1 MWTDQ
6 NLRNLSVV
14 DFENLNSKVEFDS
27 PFRVVGNLEDGRTV
41 IEKSLLDVY
50 APEVILYVDK
60 NGSGVGEEEIDLKD
74 WREATDWIAV
84 NGYSGQQGYRGPTM
98 HSSEFLGGRMAKDV
112 LEDIG
117 GIYTLVTVEC
127 MPNWEASEEEL
138 DEVRD
143 NPAGWMLLKLKDSG
157 E

>member
-6 NLRNLSVV
+6 NLCNLSVV
-14 DFENLNSKVEFDS
+14 DAENLNSKVEFDS
-27 PFRVVGNLEDGRTV
+27 PFRVVGTLEDGRTV
-41 IEKSLLDVY
+41 IEDRLENFY
-50 APEVILYVDK
+50 APEVHLYVDQ
-60 NGSGVGEEEIDLKD
+60 NGGGVGDEEIGSED
-74 WREATDWIAV
+74 WTAV
-84 NGYSGQQGYRGPTM
+84 NGYSGQHGYRGPTM
-98 HSSEFLGGRMAKDV
+98 HASEFLGGRMAEDV

>member
-1 MWTDQ
+1 MFTDP
-6 NLRNLSVV
+6 NLSNLIVADAGDLYEKVV
-14 DFENLNSKVEFDS
+14 FDS
-27 PFRVVGNLEDGRTV
+27 PFRVVGTLVDGRTV
-41 IEKSLLDVY
+41 IEDCLENVY

-60 NGSGVGEEEIDLKD
+60 NGSGVGEEEIDRKD
-74 WREATDWIAV
+74 WREATDWTAI

-98 HSSEFLGGRMAKDV
+98 HSSEFLGGRMAEDV

-127 MPNWEASEEEL
+127 LPDWEARAEEENEEL
-138 DEVRD
+138 N